1 MKIHYK
7 SVAAVAL
14 LVLLGAFQ
22 STAWAQGKKPVP
34 KLGKSSL
41 REVVAAMTLQ
51 EKSKLVVGMGF
62 KMPGVPPPV
71 KGEKPK
77 PIDIG
82 GFTLPP
88 SDPEAYEI
96 PEKVP
101 GAAGRTHAIPRLGIP
116 SITVSDGPAGLRI
129 EPKRPNDPNTYYATA
144 FPVATLLASSWDTSL
159 VRKVGVAFGNEVREY
174 GVDILLAPALN
185 IHRNPLGGRNFEY
198 YSEDPLVAGAMTS
211 AIVKGI
217 QSNGVGTSI
226 KHYAA
231 NNQETNRN
239 SVNTVVSERAMREIY
254 LKGFSIAVKAAQPW
268 TVMSS
273 YNKINGT
280 YTSERRDLLT
290 TILKNEWGFK
300 GFVMTD
306 WFGGHDAVAQM
317 NAGNDLLMP
326 GNPDQS
332 DAIVAAVNNGTLSM
346 KQLDA
351 NVERILKIISKSPT
365 FKGYKYSNKPDLV
378 GHAKVSRMAA
388 AQGMVLLRNESDAL
402 PVTTGQ
408 RVAVFGNT
416 SYNIIAG
423 GTGSGDVNKAYSISL
438 LQGLDNAGYKVQ
450 AELAQ
455 NYTDYIA
462 DAKSKQPKSRNF
474 FTPPPPIPEMD
485 VSGIIA
491 READGADVAFIT
503 IGRNAGE
510 GADRKLENDYYL
522 SDSEKGLIN
531 GVANAFHAK
540 GKKVIVIL
548 NIGGVIEVASWR
560 DSVDGILL
568 AWQPGLEAGNAIA
581 DVLSG
586 KVNPSGKLATT
597 FPMDYLDVPSAKNF
611 PGKDLPV
618 QAGQEAGM
626 MGAKPSEVVYQ
637 EGIYV
642 GYRYYDSYKV
652 KPAYEFGY
660 GLSYTSFKFSDIK
673 VSSKTFTGSVTVK
686 VSVKNT
692 GKVAGKEVVQL
703 YLSAPA
709 QNIDKPEQELKAF
722 AKTGLLAPGQSQFLV
737 FTLKASDLASFY
749 TDKAAWIADAGEYK
763 VKVGS
768 SSRSIE
774 GTASFTL
781 PKAIVTEKVN
791 TSLTPQVPIDELK
804 NK

>member
-1 MKIHYK
+1 MKLIFK
-7 SVAAVAL
+7 SAVAA
-14 LVLLGAFQ
+14 LVVLISSFQ
-22 STAWAQGKKPVP
+22 LTVHAQDKKPVP
-34 KLGKSSL
+34 QLGKSSL
-41 REVVAAMTLQ
+41 KQVIDAMTVQ

-62 KMPGVPPPV
+62 KMPGVPAPK

-77 PIDIG
+77 SVDIG
-82 GFTLPP
+82 GFKLPP
-88 SDPEAYEI
+88 SDPEAYEV

-129 EPKRPNDPNTYYATA
+129 EPKRPNDPKTYYATA

-159 VRKVGVAFGNEVREY
+159 VKKVGVAFGNEVREY

-198 YSEDPLVAGAMTS
+198 YSEDPLIAGSMTA

-239 SVNTVVSERAMREIY
+239 SVNTIVSERAMREIY

-273 YNKINGT
+273 YNKVNGT
-280 YTSERRDLLT
+280 YTSERRDLQT
-290 TILKNEWGFK
+290 DILKREWGFK

-332 DAIVAAVNNGTLSM
+332 EAIVAAVNDGKLSM
-346 KQLDA
+346 QQLDA
-351 NVERILKIISKSPT
+351 NVERILKIILKSPT
-365 FKGYKYSNKPDLV
+365 FKGYKYSDKPDLKA
-378 GHAKVSRMAA
+378 HAKVSRMAA
-388 AQGMVLLRNESDAL
+388 AQGMVLLRNESETL
-402 PVTTGQ
+402 PLTVGK
-408 RVAVFGNT
+408 RIAVFGNT

-423 GTGSGDVNKAYSISL
+423 GTGSGDVNKPYTVSL
-438 LQGLDNAGYKVQ
+438 AEGLSNAGFRVQ
-450 AELAQ
+450 ETLSKS
-455 NYTDYIA
+455 YTDYIK
-462 DAKSKQPKSRNF
+462 DAKAKQPKQRNF
-474 FTPPPPIPEMD
+474 FTPPPVIPEMD
-485 VSGIIA
+485 ANSILA
-491 READGADVAFIT
+491 READGADVAVIT

-522 SDSEKGLIN
+522 SNDEKGLIN
-531 GVANAFHAK
+531 GVTNAFHAK
-540 GKKVIVIL
+540 GKKVVVIL

-568 AWQPGLEAGNAIA
+568 AWQPGLEAGNAIT
-581 DVLSG
+581 DVLCG

-597 FPMDYLDVPSAKNF
+597 FPVDYPDVPSAKNF
-611 PGKDLPV
+611 PGKELPMPPG
-618 QAGQEAGM
+618 QTAGPM
-626 MGAKPSEVVYQ
+626 MGKPSEVVYQ

-642 GYRYYDSYKV
+642 GYRYYDSFKV

-660 GLSYTSFKFSDIK
+660 GLSYTKFTINDVN
-673 VSSKTFTGSVTVK
+673 VSSPDFKGSITVK
-686 VSVKNT
+686 VTVKNT
-692 GKVAGKEVVQL
+692 GPLSGKEVVQL

-709 QNIDKPEQELKAF
+709 QNIDKPEQELKGF
-722 AKTGLLAPGQSQFLV
+722 AKTGLLAPGQSQFLQ
-737 FTLKASDLASFY
+737 FTLHASDLASFY
-749 TDKAAWIADAGEYK
+749 TDKSEWIADAGEYK
-763 VKVGS
+763 VKIGT
-768 SSRSIE
+768 SSRDIAK
-774 GTASFTL
+774 TVSFNL
-781 PKAIVTEKVN
+781 AKDIVTEKTHN
-791 TSLTPQVPIDELK
+791 SLTPEVAIDELK

>member
-1 MKIHYK
+1 MRPTYK
-7 SVAAVAL
+7 SLWAALV
-14 LVLLGAFQ
+14 VLLSLFVLNAQ
-22 STAWAQGKKPVP
+22 AQGKKPAP
-34 KLGKSSL
+34 QLGKASL
-41 REVVAAMTLQ
+41 KQVMSAMTLE

-62 KMPGVPPPV
+62 KMPGMPAPK

-77 PIDIG
+77 SVDIG
-82 GFTLPP
+82 GFKLPP
-88 SDPEAYEI
+88 SDPEAFEV

-101 GAAGRTHAIPRLGIP
+101 GAAGRTHAIKRLGIP

-174 GVDILLAPALN
+174 GVDIILGPALN

-198 YSEDPLVAGAMTS
+198 YSEDPLVAGSMTA
-211 AIVKGI
+211 AIVKGL
-217 QSNGVGTSI
+217 QSNGIGTSI

-239 SVNTVVSERAMREIY
+239 SINTIVSERAMREIY
-254 LKGFSIAVKAAQPW
+254 LKGFSIAVKASQPW

-273 YNKINGT
+273 YNKVNGT

-290 TILKNEWGFK
+290 DILKREWGFK

-332 DAIVAAVNNGTLSM
+332 AAIVDAVKNGTLSM
-346 KQLDA
+346 EQLDA
-351 NVERILKIISKSPT
+351 NVKRILEIILKSPT
-365 FKGYKYSNKPDLV
+365 FKGYKYSNKPDLKA
-378 GHAKVSRMAA
+378 HAKVSRMAA
-388 AQGMVLLRNESDAL
+388 AQGMVLLKNDGEAL
-402 PVTTGQ
+402 PMAKGK

-423 GTGSGDVNKAYSISL
+423 GTGSGDVNKAYTISL
-438 LQGLDNAGYKVQ
+438 VQGLGNAGYKVQ
-450 AELAQ
+450 EELSKS
-455 NYTDYIA
+455 YTDYIA
-462 DAKSKQPKSRNF
+462 SAKAKQPKSRNF
-474 FTPPPPIPEMD
+474 FTPAPPIAEMD
-485 VSGIIA
+485 VNSMVN
-491 READGADVAFIT
+491 READSADAAIVT

-522 SDSEKGLIN
+522 SDAEKGLIN
-531 GVANAFHAK
+531 GVSNAFHAK

-560 DSVDGILL
+560 DNVDGILL

-581 DVLSG
+581 DVLCGS
-586 KVNPSGKLATT
+586 VNPSGKLATT
-597 FPMDYLDVPSAKNF
+597 FPVDYPDVPSAKNF
-611 PGKDLPV
+611 PGTESPLPP
-618 QAGQEAGM
+618 GQTPNPM
-626 MGAKPSEVVYQ
+626 MGRPSEVTYQ

-642 GYRYYDSYKV
+642 GYRYYDSFKI

-660 GLSYTSFKFSDIK
+660 GLSYTKFDISDVK
-673 VSSKTFTGSVTVK
+673 VSSPDFNGSITVK
-686 VSVKNT
+686 ATVKNT
-692 GKVAGKEVVQL
+692 GTLSGKEVVQL
-703 YLSAPA
+703 YLSAPN
-709 QNIDKPEQELKAF
+709 QNIDKPAQELKGF
-722 AKTGLLAPGQSQFLV
+722 AKTNLLAPGQSQFLV
-737 FTLKASDLASFY
+737 FTLHASDLASFY
-749 TDKAAWIADAGEYK
+749 TDKSEWIADAGEYK
-763 VKVGS
+763 VNVGT
-768 SSRSIE
+768 SSRDIAK
-774 GTASFTL
+774 TVTFKLAND
-781 PKAIVTEKVN
+781 IVTEKTY